1 MIIRSHIAV
10 WPLAG
15 LLLAVFSIQAE
26 ESTVDSRFDNTLRE
40 EIVVTA
46 SREPRAARE
55 VGSALSWLDRRHI
68 AARETPFAPELL
80 REIPGLAVNR
90 GGPVGGLTQI
100 RIRGSEGNH
109 TLVLID
115 GIEANDPAFGSEFNF
130 ASLQTLGVNHIEVL
144 RGPQSALYGSDAVG
158 GVISFRS
165 ALPDAGERQL
175 LADINGGSHGTTRA
189 GVSGAIGGEVLRAS
203 LSASQYE
210 SAGINAS
217 RSGASRSDKEKDGYR
232 TRTVNGLVEADLR
245 DNLKSR
251 LILRQTDSEV
261 EEDTQDFNFPS
272 TPTQGLLIDSANETD
287 FHQRYGL
294 AEITHGA
301 TGDFF
306 TQRLAISYA
315 GTNNHFR
322 DRGQTTASSRGTRRK
337 AEYDV
342 SLHFGSDRLSHTLTA
357 GLQHEEL
364 LFRYRVA
371 DFAAANQNRT
381 DDQTSGVL
389 EYAFGFD
396 DRFWFSLS
404 GRQDRND
411 RFDDATTWRGTA
423 SWLLPTSG
431 TRLHASIG
439 EGITNPG
446 FFELFGFIPSSFIGN
461 SNLQPETSLG
471 YDIGIEQSFFEGAV
485 LLDLTAFSADLQD
498 EITTEFDFNTFSST
512 PVNLDG
518 KSDRKGV
525 EVSLQAALN
534 EVWSITGG
542 YTYVDAEDRD
552 GLREVRRPRHSG
564 SLNVNF
570 RFGEGRGNVNLG
582 AIRNGEQL
590 DNEFIFSTLV
600 DRVALDGYTLLNLAA
615 SWSASD
621 QLTVYARLD
630 NLLDEKY
637 EELFSFRSPGRTGYI
652 GVRLNLD

>member
-1 MIIRSHIAV
+1 MIIRSCMTT

-15 LLLAVFSIQAE
+15 LLLAVTPIHAE
-26 ESTVDSRFDNTLRE
+26 ESAIDLRFDHTLRE

-55 VGSALSWLDRRHI
+55 VGSALSWLDRRNI
-68 AARETPFAPELL
+68 ASRETPFAPELL

-100 RIRGSEGNH
+100 RMRGNEGNH

-130 ASLQTLGVNHIEVL
+130 ASLQTLGVDHIEVL

-175 LADINGGSHGTTRA
+175 FTDISGGSHGSTRA
-189 GVSGAIGGEVLRAS
+189 GISGAIGGNVLSGS
-203 LSASQYE
+203 LGASQYE
-210 SAGINAS
+210 SGGINAS
-217 RSGASRSDKEKDGYR
+217 RSGNEKDGYR
-232 TRTVNGLVEADLR
+232 TRTLNGLVEA
-245 DNLKSR
+245 NLLDKLKTR

-287 FHQRYGL
+287 FHQRYGR
-294 AEITHGA
+294 AEILHGA
-301 TGDFF
+301 IGDPF

-322 DRGQTTASSRGTRRK
+322 DRGQTTAASRGTRRK
-337 AEYDV
+337 AEYDA

-364 LFRYRVA
+364 LFRYRVT
-371 DFAAANQNRT
+371 DFAAANQNRN

-389 EYAFGFD
+389 EYALGFD
-396 DRFWFSLS
+396 DRFWLSLS
-404 GRQDRND
+404 GRQDRNE

-423 SWLLPTSG
+423 SWLLPDSG

-446 FFELFGFIPSSFIGN
+446 FFELFGFIPSSFVGN
-461 SNLQPETSLG
+461 GELKPETSVG
-471 YDIGIEQSFFEGAV
+471 YDIGIEQSFFEGV
-485 LLDLTAFSADLQD
+485 VVLDLTAFSADLRD
-498 EITTEFDFNTFSST
+498 EITTEFDFTTFSST

-518 KSDRKGV
+518 KSKRRGI
-525 EVSLQAALN
+525 EVSLQAELN
-534 EVWSITGG
+534 EAWSLLGG

-564 SLNVNF
+564 NLNVNF
-570 RFGEGRGNVNLG
+570 RFGGDRGNVNLG
-582 AIRNGEQL
+582 ALLNGEQL
-590 DNEFIFSTLV
+590 DNEFIFSTLE
-600 DRVALDGYTLLNLAA
+600 DRVVLDGYTLMNLAA
-615 SWSASD
+615 SWAASD
-621 QLTVYARLD
+621 QLTVYARVD
-630 NLLDEKY
+630 NLLDENY
-637 EELFSFRSPGRTGYI
+637 EELFSFRSPGRTGYV
-652 GVRLNLD
+652 GVRVSLD

>member
-1 MIIRSHIAV
+1 MIIRSRMAA

-15 LLLAVFSIQAE
+15 LLLAICSVHAD
-26 ESTVDSRFDNTLRE
+26 ESTVDSRFDRTLRE

-55 VGSALSWLDRRHI
+55 VGSTLSWLDGPNI

-80 REIPGLAVNR
+80 REIPGLTVNR

-100 RIRGSEGNH
+100 RMRGSEGNH

-130 ASLQTLGVNHIEVL
+130 ASLQTLGVDHIEVL
-144 RGPQSALYGSDAVG
+144 RGPQSALYGSDAIG
-158 GVISFRS
+158 GVISLRS
-165 ALPDAGERQL
+165 ALPDAGETHL
-175 LADINGGSHGTTRA
+175 LADISGGSHDTTRA

-217 RSGASRSDKEKDGYR
+217 RSGNEKDGYR
-232 TRTVNGLVEADLR
+232 TRTLNGLVAADLS
-245 DNLKSR
+245 DSLKSR

-294 AEITHGA
+294 AEITHGVR
-301 TGDFF
+301 GDLF

-322 DRGQTTASSRGTRRK
+322 DRGQSTASSRGTRRK
-337 AEYDV
+337 AEYDA

-371 DFAAANQNRT
+371 DFSAANQNRT

-389 EYAFGFD
+389 EYALGFD
-396 DRFWFSLS
+396 DRLWLSLS

-423 SWLLPTSG
+423 SWLLPATS

-461 SNLQPETSLG
+461 SKLHPETALG
-471 YDIGIEQSFFEGAV
+471 YDFGFEQSFFEGAV
-485 LLDLTAFSADLQD
+485 LLDLTAFSADLRD
-498 EITTEFDFNTFSST
+498 EITTEFDFATFSST

-518 KSDRKGV
+518 KSERKGF
-525 EVSLQAALN
+525 ELSLQAALN
-534 EVWSITGG
+534 EAWLITGG
-542 YTYVDAEDRD
+542 YTYVDTEDRD

-564 SLNVNF
+564 NLNVNL

-582 AIRNGEQL
+582 VIRSGEQL
-590 DNEFIFSTLV
+590 DNEFIFATPE
-600 DRVALDGYTLLNLAA
+600 DRVTLDGYTLMNLAA
-615 SWSASD
+615 SWAASD
-621 QLTVYARLD
+621 QLTVYARVD
-630 NLLDEKY
+630 NLLDEQY
-637 EELFSFRSPGRTGYI
+637 AELYSFRSPGRTGYV
-652 GVRLNLD
+652 GVRLNLN